1 LHADEPSATFLDD
14 QLDEAACVEVGKR
27 TRHVVQVKVRLSV
40 SIPS

>member
-27 TRHVVQVKVRLSV
+27 TRHVIQC
-40 SIPS
+40 